1 MMVKSICLKCLL
13 ALTGKIKELYDF
25 PVQLQS
31 RPSNKSESQRPDR
44 FLLLRF
50 ACHEINSIFINDN
63 LEIIVQGA

>member
-1 MMVKSICLKCLL
+1 MSV
-13 ALTGKIKELYDF
+13 A
-25 PVQLQS
+25 QS
-31 RPSNKSESQRPDR
+31 SDR

>member
-1 MMVKSICLKCLL
+1 MSM
-13 ALTGKIKELYDF
+13 A
-25 PVQLQS
+25 QS
-31 RPSNKSESQRPDR
+31 PDR